1 MKIMEFDLK
10 WVQVFNEDHGI
21 SSEMGTRFL
30 MKIMEFDL
38 KWVQMIWNE
47 LIITKEKA
55 IWLKNISRPRI

>member
-1 MKIMEFDLK
+1 MEFGLK

-38 KWVQMIWNE
+38 KWVQMI
-47 LIITKEKA
+47 
-55 IWLKNISRPRI
+55 